1 MKILWLT
8 EFFPASDNIETTG
21 GVEARCYFVARDLK
35 NLGHSVEVIADR
47 TYGSRWSHLS
57 LKTLFTGL
65 PYYLRLLVRSVQALD
80 KDFDLVEGTNYTTYP
95 FAWFIGMI
103 RHKPVVFWYP
113 DVFLGQWLN
122 NIGPAGVIGEFIE
135 RLILKLPVA
144 KYIAISESTRTKLI
158 KAGIPANKIELIYC
172 GVDFNEIEK
181 INKVDKQIKYD
192 LISVARLVSYK
203 RVIDLVKATNKLR
216 TKFPNIRLA
225 IVGQGPERR
234 KLERIVANSS
244 LRNNIDFLGY
254 IPRHQD
260 VLLLMSESRVFCL
273 PSIAEGFGIV
283 AIEAAEFG
291 IPTVLSDIPVLR
303 EVTQNGQGGLY
314 FKPKNPIDLANN
326 LKRLL
331 TNHKLYEQKS
341 KSATKLAEKYDWRL
355 ITKQTEGVYKSL
367 L

>member
-283 AIEAAEFG
+283 AIEAAALGKPVIIFNPSGEPDPISYVKDG
-291 IPTVLSDIPVLR
+291 IALGAYNELELKKKLTDL
-303 EVTQNGQGGLY
+303 LY
-314 FKPKNPIDLANN
+314 NKKISNSFEKQRNEAIKKYIYKNDGKTAERIA
-326 LKRLL
+326 
-331 TNHKLYEQKS
+331 KL
-341 KSATKLAEKYDWRL
+341 
-355 ITKQTEGVYKSL
+355 I
-367 L
+367 